1 MKLVWKTSMNLFG
14 FLHHRLVTVVTLLM
28 PLRRTLGKWPRL
40 SIPASSVA
48 GDCPESVRCLRI
60 FLFKWQVENANICY
74 FHWIG
79 LSCAVLSCP
88 ASRDQSLRGLPLLDG
103 PRRWLRCW
111 SSVPT
116 LQAHTFSYF
125 LSHLSVAIITFWDF
139 SSDAALAQFPK
150 ISLRAEA
157 MFHMSQKFNPNSPLF
172 LLSLPSAFMGHRLH
186 CLCGDH
192 PGVSMLLLHLQ
203 KMDIKEEKQKEGQRQ
218 GQKCHQ
224 HEGCHGWSQ
233 NGGKG
238 FHYCC

>member
-1 MKLVWKTSMNLFG
+1 MNLFG

-79 LSCAVLSCP
+79 LSCAVVSCP

-111 SSVPT
+111 SGVPT
-116 LQAHTFSYF
+116 LQAHTFFYF

-157 MFHMSQKFNPNSPLF
+157 MFHMSQKFNPSSPLF
-172 LLSLPSAFMGHRLH
+172 LLSLPSAFMGYRLH

>member
-1 MKLVWKTSMNLFG
+1 MNLFG

-79 LSCAVLSCP
+79 MSCAVLSCP

-111 SSVPT
+111 SGVPT
-116 LQAHTFSYF
+116 LQAHTFFYF

>member
-1 MKLVWKTSMNLFG
+1 MNLFG

-111 SSVPT
+111 SGVPT

-125 LSHLSVAIITFWDF
+125 LSHLSVAIITFWD

-150 ISLRAEA
+150 ISLQAEA

-172 LLSLPSAFMGHRLH
+172 LLSLPSAFMGHCLH

-192 PGVSMLLLHLQ
+192 PCVSMLLLHLQ